1 MQVSRNYIPMRVG
14 IYADGIVNIYINR
27 EEETY
32 VK

>member
-14 IYADGIVNIYINR
+14 IYADGIINIYING
-27 EEETY
+27 EEEIN